1 MAMKNMRKGIPKL
14 FREGYKQFSGIEEA
28 ILNNIE
34 AVKQFSEILKTS
46 FGPNGLNKLIIN
58 SIGKVYVTNDC
69 ITIVEQ
75 LSVEHPAAKI
85 LIHAAAMQEREIG
98 DGSNLVVIFGGELL
112 KKAEK
117 LIDFGIHPSSII
129 LGYEKANQKLLE
141 LLETLVINTN
151 FDIHSIFDL
160 SKACSTAIA
169 SKCFGLEDFISTKVA
184 EACSIAIPKNPL
196 KFVVDNVRTLKILGS
211 NVYQTEVI
219 NGMVVHHQSKTNIKF
234 VKNCKVLVLTTNVG
248 LREMDV
254 TQNVVF
260 NNAEELLNFSKS
272 EENVVKSS
280 IERISKIGIS
290 LLILSNKPTDLET
303 FYLNKYNI
311 YTMVVI
317 SKFGRRRLCRM
328 FKARACVTKDWKS
341 EDLGYVQL
349 AKEIEIG
356 GQKVTQFVQR
366 PGESIISTI
375 IIRGASN
382 NVMDDLERAIHDGV
396 NTIRA
401 MCREN
406 NFVPGA
412 GAIEIE
418 LSRNIQEYG
427 NKCIGIDQYAIKSY
441 AEALEVV
448 PRTLASN
455 SGINF
460 EDIITKLYTA
470 HKNNNPNVGID
481 ILNKDICNTQKKQ
494 IIDLLITKKFAFK
507 LSTNAVLTILR
518 IDHIIMSKPA
528 GGSKKSQQKG
538 HWDDDDDAW

>member
-1 MAMKNMRKGIPKL
+1 MGMKNMRKGIPRI
-14 FREGYKQFSGIEEA
+14 FREGYKQFSGIEES

-34 AVKQFSEILKTS
+34 AVTQFAEILKTS
-46 FGPNGLNKLIIN
+46 FGPNGLNKLIVN

-75 LSVEHPAAKI
+75 LSVEHPAAKV

-112 KKAEK
+112 KKAGK

-129 LGYEKANQKLLE
+129 IGYEKAHQKLLE

-151 FDIHSIFDL
+151 FDVHSIFDL

-196 KFVVDNVRTLKILGS
+196 KFIVDNVRTLKILGS

-219 NGMVVHHQSKTNIKF
+219 NGMVHHQSKTNVKF
-234 VKNCKVLVLTTNVG
+234 VKNCKVLILTTNVG

-260 NNAEELLNFSKS
+260 NNSEDLLNFSKS
-272 EENVVKSS
+272 EENIVKTS
-280 IERISKIGIS
+280 IENISKIGVK
-290 LLILSNKPTDLET
+290 LLVLSTKPTDLET

-311 YTMVVI
+311 YTVVVS

-328 FKARACVTKDWKS
+328 FKARACVTKDWKF

-382 NVMDDLERAIHDGV
+382 NVMDDLERAIHDGI

-406 NFVPGA
+406 HFVPGA
-412 GAIEIE
+412 GAVEIEI
-418 LSRNIQEYG
+418 SKKIQEYG
-427 NKCIGIDQYAIKSY
+427 EKFIGNEQYSIKSY

-455 SGINF
+455 SGISF
-460 EDIITKLYTA
+460 EDVVTKLLIA
-470 HKNNNPNVGID
+470 HENNNPNVGID
-481 ILNKDICNTQKKQ
+481 ILNKDVCNVQKKQ
-494 IIDLLITKKFAFK
+494 IIDLLITKKFAYK

-518 IDHIIMSKPA
+518 IDHIIMSKPK
-528 GGSKKSQQKG
+528 GEPKNSQKG